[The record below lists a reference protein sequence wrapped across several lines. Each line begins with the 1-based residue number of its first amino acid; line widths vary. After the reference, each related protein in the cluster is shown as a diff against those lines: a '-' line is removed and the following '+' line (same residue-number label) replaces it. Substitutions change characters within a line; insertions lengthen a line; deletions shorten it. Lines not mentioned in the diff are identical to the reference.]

1 MEYGDHITDLMYG
14 LTVLNFGTTGL
25 LIIILVGIVGIGIV
39 GDGTVGIALGDGMLV
54 LAGVGITGVGMIHSG
69 VHLIITPG
77 VGVGTDIMETLTGI
91 MDIMVEVLPTMPA
104 EEALT

>member
-39 GDGTVGIALGDGMLV
+39 GDGTAGIILTTIIGTT
-54 LAGVGITGVGMIHSG
+54 VGITGDG
-69 VHLIITPG
+69 II
-77 VGVGTDIMETLTGI
+77 E
-91 MDIMVEVLPTMPA
+91 
-104 EEALT
+104 